1 MTDTATDTATGTG
14 TDTETR
20 DISFDLEG
28 IDWPHLAEVFE
39 RAPLGA
45 RDPADLERAFR
56 NSYLVCFARHGGRV
70 VGTARVNSD
79 GVYYATIVDVVV
91 DPDCQGHGIGRAMM
105 EALLARL
112 PMRKIFL
119 TSVKG
124 KEGFYRKFGFLAQT
138 NAMALYAEPLRE
150 QALASG
156 VLREG

>member
-1 MTDTATDTATGTG
+1 MTDTGTDTATDT
-14 TDTETR
+14 ESCE
-20 DISFDLEG
+20 ISFELEG
-28 IDWPHLAEVFE
+28 IDWLYLADVYE
-39 RAPLGA
+39 RAPLGR

-56 NSYLVCFARHGGRV
+56 NSYLVCFARRGGRV
-70 VGTARVNSD
+70 VGAARVNSD

-112 PMRKIFL
+112 PMGKIFL

-138 NAMALYAEPLRE
+138 NAMALYAAPLRE

-156 VLREG
+156 VLVEG